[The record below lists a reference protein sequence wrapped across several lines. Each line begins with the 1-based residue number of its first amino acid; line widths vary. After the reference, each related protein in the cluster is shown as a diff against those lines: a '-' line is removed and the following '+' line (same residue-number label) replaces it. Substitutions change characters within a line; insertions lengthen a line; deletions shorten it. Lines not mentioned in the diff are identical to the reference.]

1 VSFGT
6 AFFLNSVTPV
16 IVMDMHITHNGNATV
31 CDEIYLKS
39 SKISIVKRKE
49 TKMFKRLFRAMI
61 VARQASASMQA
72 LQYMSDRQLEDI
84 GFTRETFV
92 EQIKANI
99 LDELDTADAEK
110 SQSAPVN
117 PNLMGAV

>member
-1 VSFGT
+1 
-6 AFFLNSVTPV
+6 
-16 IVMDMHITHNGNATV
+16 
-31 CDEIYLKS
+31 
-39 SKISIVKRKE
+39 
-49 TKMFKRLFRAMI
+49 MFKRLFRAMI
-61 VARQASASMQA
+61 VARQASAAMQA

-99 LDELDTADAEK
+99 LDELYAADAEK
-110 SQSAPVN
+110 SQAAPVN